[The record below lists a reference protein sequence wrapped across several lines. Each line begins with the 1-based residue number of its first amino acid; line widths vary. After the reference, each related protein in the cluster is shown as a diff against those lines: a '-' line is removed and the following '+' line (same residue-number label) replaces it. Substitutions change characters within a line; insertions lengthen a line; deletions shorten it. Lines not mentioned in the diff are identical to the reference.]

1 MKEKTVAKRL
11 IYLVALILT
20 GCSSYKPILYQN
32 DHYRQVGPEAAKA
45 DVKACMDLA
54 DEAGASPHKGKAAET
69 ATNTVVGGAVGSAT
83 GAVGGA
89 VFGNAGM
96 GAMVGAASG
105 ASAGFLRGLFT
116 SSAPSGAF
124 TQYVDRCLR
133 ERGYEPT
140 GWE

>member
-1 MKEKTVAKRL
+1 MKQKVMLYGAML
-11 IYLVALILT
+11 CLV

-32 DHYRQVGPEAAKA
+32 EHYRQVGAEAAKA
-45 DVKACMDLA
+45 DIKACMDLA
-54 DEAGASPHKGKAAET
+54 EEAGASPNQGKAADT
-69 ATNTVVGGAVGSAT
+69 ATNTVVGGAVGSAA

-89 VFGNAGM
+89 VFGNAGT

-133 ERGYEPT
+133 DRGYEPT

>member
-1 MKEKTVAKRL
+1 MKQRL
-11 IYLVALILT
+11 VLYTAILLFA

-32 DHYRQVGPEAAKA
+32 EHYRQVGAEAAKA
-45 DVKACMDLA
+45 DIKTCMDLA
-54 DEAGASPHKGKAAET
+54 EEAGASPNKGRTAET
-69 ATNTVVGGAVGSAT
+69 ATNTVVGGAVGSAA

-89 VFGNAGM
+89 VFGNAGS

-133 ERGYEPT
+133 DRGYEPT